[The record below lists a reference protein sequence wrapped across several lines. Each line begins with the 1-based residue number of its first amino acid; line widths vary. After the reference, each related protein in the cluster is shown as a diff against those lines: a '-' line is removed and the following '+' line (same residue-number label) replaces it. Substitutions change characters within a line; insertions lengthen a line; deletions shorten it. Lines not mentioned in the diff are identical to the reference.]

1 MSKTVIFLSILFAI
15 THFNL
20 SFAGGVPT
28 SDGESS
34 DEFSALPVDLN
45 NPEMIEE
52 GKATFHSTCADYC
65 HGHEPALFIGR
76 GDELEPEYI
85 YKTIFEGGKGATPMP
100 PWGEVFSEQ
109 EIWELVSYIKF
120 LGTQE

>member
-1 MSKTVIFLSILFAI
+1 MKKLITFISCFIAI
-15 THFNL
+15 AFINL
-20 SFAGGVPT
+20 SYSGGVP
-28 SDGESS
+28 SSGDVDDGNG
-34 DEFSALPVDLN
+34 FVPVDLKD
-45 NPEMIEE
+45 PDRIEA

-100 PWGEVFSEQ
+100 PWGEVFDEE

-120 LGTQE
+120 LGTQ